1 MTEAIEAVTKRLQEV
16 KNQIQS
22 LESTMEKDEAR
33 KQANVKSMA
42 QLRDRLRALEEAIEK
57 LRHV

>member
-57 LRHV
+57 LHHV